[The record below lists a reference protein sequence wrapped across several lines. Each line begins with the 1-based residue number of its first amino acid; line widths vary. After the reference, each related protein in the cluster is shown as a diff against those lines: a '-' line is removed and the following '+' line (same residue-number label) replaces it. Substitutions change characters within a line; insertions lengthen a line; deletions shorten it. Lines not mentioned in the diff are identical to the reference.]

1 MRYLLD
7 TNTCIHYLNGTSE
20 AIRRRVETTHPREMV
35 VCAIVKAELFYG
47 AENSQYPQANLE
59 KQRAFLDRF
68 VSLPFDDRA
77 AKAYGRIRATLKK
90 AGTPIGPNDL
100 LIAAIAVAHDCTL
113 VSHNT
118 KEFKRIAELV
128 LQDWE
133 A

>member
-20 AIRRRVETTHPREMV
+20 AIRRHVETIRPHEMV

-100 LIAAIAVAHDCTL
+100 LIAAIAVAHNCTL

-118 KEFKRIAELV
+118 KEFERITELS
-128 LQDWE
+128 LKDWE

>member
-1 MRYLLD
+1 
-7 TNTCIHYLNGTSE
+7 
-20 AIRRRVETTHPREMV
+20 MV
-35 VCAIVKAELFYG
+35 VCAIVKAELFHG

-100 LIAAIAVAHDCTL
+100 LIAAIAVAHNCIL

-118 KEFKRIAELV
+118 KEFERITELS
-128 LQDWE
+128 LKDWE

>member
-20 AIRRRVETTHPREMV
+20 AIRRHVETIRPHEMV

-100 LIAAIAVAHDCTL
+100 LIAAIAVAHNCIL

-118 KEFKRIAELV
+118 KEFERITELS
-128 LQDWE
+128 LKDWE